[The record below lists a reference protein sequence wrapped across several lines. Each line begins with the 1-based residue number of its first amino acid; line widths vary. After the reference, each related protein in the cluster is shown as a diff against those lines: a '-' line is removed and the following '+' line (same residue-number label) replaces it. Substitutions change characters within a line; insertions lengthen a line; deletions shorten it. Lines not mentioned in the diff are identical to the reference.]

1 MGNRRIGRKRL
12 YALEKLGQTN
22 ENTAGSGMADAIV
35 SSKVSRDGAQITTE
49 IVVDLASS
57 AGAVS
62 SAATDALVIGISSS
76 SGTHLPAYLG
86 QVTEAVNGVVTDAE
100 VICTEDPAT
109 GELDIDVI
117 YNASATLG
125 FSGSAGA
132 NKLVDAGANYAKGLN
147 KTGELSNNAAEND
160 YLYLACGDAH
170 ATPGTVTKTYTAGKL
185 VIRLYGYAQP
195 DDL

>member
-1 MGNRRIGRKRL
+1 MGSRRIGRKRL

-22 ENTAGSGMADAIV
+22 DNAAGAGMADAIV
-35 SSKVSRDGAQITTE
+35 SSTVARDGAQITTE

-57 AGAVS
+57 AGALT

-100 VICTEDPAT
+100 VICTELPAT

-117 YNASATLG
+117 YNTSATLG

-132 NKLVDAGANYAKGLN
+132 DKLVEVNTNYEKGLN
-147 KTGELSNNAAEND
+147 KTGELNNNAAEND

-170 ATPGTVTKTYTAGKL
+170 ATPGTAPQTYTTGKL
-185 VIRLYGYAQP
+185 VIRLYGYAVTG
-195 DDL
+195 D